1 MNTISFTTQSVIAS
15 EVLNT
20 IFSQEI
26 HNHKEVL
33 DEMDFSAY
41 DIESYDALF
50 LDMLDF
56 YEWLENHSTQKLT
69 LRIYKDGICELVGDM
84 GDEKDVVMATDTTI
98 HGTLSDLVIL

>member
-20 IFSQEI
+20 IFPRMIRS
-26 HNHKEVL
+26 NKEVL
-33 DEMDFSAY
+33 DGIDFSTY
-41 DIESYDALF
+41 GIESYDALF

-56 YEWLENHSTQKLT
+56 YEWMENNPTQKLT

-84 GDEKDVVMATDTTI
+84 GDEKDVVLATDTTI

>member
-20 IFSQEI
+20 IFPRMI
-26 HNHKEVL
+26 RNHKEVL
-33 DEMDFSAY
+33 DGMDFSAY

-50 LDMLDF
+50 LDVLDF
-56 YEWLENHSTQKLT
+56 YGWLENHSTQELT